1 MIETIKKI
9 VENLENTSYALFRD
23 EDTDEEEAKEFAEE
37 TLRDALERILR
48 YPNCVIHMSNMMELW
63 RSVLRYEGEDYRDR
77 VEKLDKDRR
86 IKHDA
91 AITSISM
98 LNRICEKLGI
108 DQFDVNLN
116 DRYAVGDWIGAF
128 CGEVFMI
135 PDCRSLDNYID
146 AVNWKEQ
153 NDSEIDKAV
162 EQLIKE

>member
-1 MIETIKKI
+1 MIEIIKKM
-9 VENLENTSYALFRD
+9 VDNLENTSYALFRD
-23 EDTDEEEAKEFAEE
+23 EDTDEEAAKECAEE
-37 TLRDALERILR
+37 TLQDALESILR

-63 RSVLRYEGEDYRDR
+63 RTVLCYEGEDYRDR

-91 AITSISM
+91 AIAAISM
-98 LNRICEKLGI
+98 LNRICKILGI

-135 PDCRSLDNYID
+135 PGCRSLDNYID

-153 NDSEIDKAV
+153 NDSEIHRAV
-162 EQLIKE
+162 EQLIKN